1 MKENIACLEE
11 KIGSNSD
18 SQHLASQLGTLAVA
32 NHILKHGPLV
42 ATTELCDVYK
52 KASGNSSDRRMMSA
66 ELFSIASKHL
76 NIIQFY
82 IQGQAF
88 ISENTESDFESIM
101 SFIQNQVNSRKHLNE
116 HVTST
121 IGDSFKEGLNYMDSK
136 RD

>member
-1 MKENIACLEE
+1 
-11 KIGSNSD
+11 
-18 SQHLASQLGTLAVA
+18 
-32 NHILKHGPLV
+32 
-42 ATTELCDVYK
+42 
-52 KASGNSSDRRMMSA
+52 MMSA

-136 RD
+136 RDRDTVTALMERLTSVKFVAGKLLNVQNK